1 MPNFE
6 TVPLEEAMIKTA
18 TGKRAQIIKEYVD
31 YIEQLKG
38 GRAGRLRAS
47 VGESVGAVRRRL
59 GAAAKVTGKGLTIKR
74 IGDDVYFW
82 LKSRAQAARRRGGRP
97 RGSTTRGQ

>member
-6 TVPLEEAMIKTA
+6 MVPLDEAVIKSA
-18 TGKRAQIIKEYVD
+18 TGKRAQIIKEYVG

-38 GRAGRLRAS
+38 GRAGRLQPS
-47 VGESVGAVRRRL
+47 TGESVGAVRRRL

-74 IGDDVYFW
+74 IGDEVYFW
-82 LKSRAQAARRRGGRP
+82 VHPRGKAAPRRSGRP